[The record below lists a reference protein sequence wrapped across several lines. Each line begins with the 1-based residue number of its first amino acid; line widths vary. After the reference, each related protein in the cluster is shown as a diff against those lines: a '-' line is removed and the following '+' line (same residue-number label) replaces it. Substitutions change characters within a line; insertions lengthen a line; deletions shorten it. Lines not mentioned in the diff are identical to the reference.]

1 MNTELQ
7 SRISQ
12 IRESVLKNDFQNE
25 ELLKLAK
32 DCISQNAKKEL
43 LHQILDIA
51 HLSNVSINIYKSKQV
66 DIWFNYILEIIKLSN
81 FNVGYLLKQ
90 RSERYKNKIAFHII
104 NKGNLLDISYFTLW
118 KKIIEVGK
126 GIASFKHDNEDPII
140 GLLTHN
146 QLNSVLVDTNP
157 S

>member
-81 FNVGYLLKQ
+81 FNVMSGSY
-90 RSERYKNKIAFHII
+90 
-104 NKGNLLDISYFTLW
+104 GNDS
-118 KKIIEVGK
+118 
-126 GIASFKHDNEDPII
+126 
-140 GLLTHN
+140 
-146 QLNSVLVDTNP
+146 DTKYAVNF
-157 S
+157 